1 MANKFIPKSP
11 DPFLK
16 KPEDMAPAKFGH
28 LNELVKEINAGGGG
42 GSLTLTTTGSGAAT
56 LAGNNLNIPTP
67 TEYPFTTTS
76 VTVTAAELIAAS
88 TLGDTVKTLL
98 PSPGAGKYIL
108 VNSIVVK
115 FKDATVAF
123 DGGPT
128 YVLTA
133 LTSTFNFNINF
144 PGTTSGVTGYVG
156 VAVNQVNQSLDLIF
170 SKGTAP
176 TTGDGNCIFEISYSI
191 QDF

>member
-1 MANKFIPKSP
+1 MLKKFIPKSN
-11 DPFLK
+11 DPYLK
-16 KPEDMAPAKFGH
+16 NDADMHLAKFGH
-28 LNELVKEINAGGGG
+28 LNEIVKEINAGGGG
-42 GSLTLTTTGSGAAT
+42 SSSTAT
-56 LAGNNLNIPTP
+56 
-67 TEYPFTTTS
+67 

-98 PSPGAGKYIL
+98 PSPGAGKFLLIE
-108 VNSIVVK
+108 SIVIK